1 MAMSESAPRAAV
13 ALKELARKNEASSG
27 TLRIMGLLLSSVST
41 CAPGR
46 LDLRGRR
53 ERPDLRKV
61 DIPPHRH
68 YERWDATGL
77 LLLVKPTSAGPSR
90 GRSSCPRGPT
100 RAKPVCS
107 GLAAGRK
114 GASTGCATRSG
125 CCRAASVPEGGRVR
139 DAGVAAQRRSQLPFT
154 RRRPMKMEKLMS
166 LLVGT
171 MLVFAAASAAAQ
183 TPAPAA
189 PPPPPPYGL
198 PITLEQAKKVMVG
211 AEAEAKKNNWNVVI
225 AVLDSGGNVV
235 MLQRMDGAQFG
246 SIEVA
251 REKAYS
257 AVAFRRPTKLFQD
270 LIEQGGVNMRL
281 LRVSGLSPLE
291 GGLPIIVDGK
301 LVGGVGVSGVTSQ
314 QDAQIGRAGV
324 EGLK

>member
-1 MAMSESAPRAAV
+1 MSRD
-13 ALKELARKNEASSG
+13 SG
-27 TLRIMGLLLSSVST
+27 
-41 CAPGR
+41 A
-46 LDLRGRR
+46 
-53 ERPDLRKV
+53 
-61 DIPPHRH
+61 H
-68 YERWDATGL
+68 
-77 LLLVKPTSAGPSR
+77 
-90 GRSSCPRGPT
+90 
-100 RAKPVCS
+100 
-107 GLAAGRK
+107 
-114 GASTGCATRSG
+114 
-125 CCRAASVPEGGRVR
+125 
-139 DAGVAAQRRSQLPFT
+139 DAGVEGQRRSQLRFT

-166 LLVGT
+166 PLVGT

-189 PPPPPPYGL
+189 PPPPYGL

-235 MLQRMDGAQFG
+235 MLHRMDGAQFG

-257 AVAFRRPTKLFQD
+257 AVAFRRPTKLLQD
-270 LIEQGGVNMRL
+270 LIEQAGLTMRL